1 MLRVNYVI
9 HQSFFDNM
17 TISKLNPDLRDK
29 YAKIENISDEKHSVY
44 V

>member
-1 MLRVNYVI
+1 MLFINR
-9 HQSFFDNM
+9 FFDN
-17 TISKLNPDLRDK
+17 INPDLRDK

>member
-1 MLRVNYVI
+1 
-9 HQSFFDNM
+9 M

>member
-1 MLRVNYVI
+1 
-9 HQSFFDNM
+9 M
-17 TISKLNPDLRDK
+17 TIIKLNPDLRDK

>member
-1 MLRVNYVI
+1 
-9 HQSFFDNM
+9 M
-17 TISKLNPDLRDK
+17 TNIKLNPDLRDK

>member
-1 MLRVNYVI
+1 MLFINR
-9 HQSFFDNM
+9 FFDNM

-44 V
+44 VLS